1 VWYRNLFG
9 HQGDVASVED
19 WFDRARLR
27 DDYVP
32 SGWKGLKQTH
42 RAVRGHEF
50 GLNLPELEKRQLI
63 AFLKTL

>member
-1 VWYRNLFG
+1 
-9 HQGDVASVED
+9 VATLED

-32 SGWKGLKQTH
+32 TGFLGHDRKT

-50 GLNLPELEKRQLI
+50 GMDLSDNDKRALI
-63 AFLKTL
+63 AFLRTL